1 MKRTIEED
9 GEVWVRLSDLE
20 RALDDAQNAWK
31 RVLEAEAER
40 DRLRGAMT
48 EAVDLLLERTYGS
61 PARSPGH
68 NARLVL
74 QAALKGASSST
85 GKTAAAVR
93 APRRRRVADDEIPF

>member
-1 MKRTIEED
+1 MSDNESLRHDVRELEHLLTVATIENE
-9 GEVWVRLSDLE
+9 
-20 RALDDAQNAWK
+20 
-31 RVLEAEAER
+31 
-40 DRLRGAMT
+40 RLRAALT

-61 PARSPGH
+61 PARSAGH